1 MKMNWND
8 LVKARMKEVGITQY
22 DLAEKMGIAQGTV
35 ARYLNKKREPS
46 IETIAEMMKV
56 VRLESMTLTPD
67 GMIDY
72 PDHVIANITPIDIQ
86 PTYQNKFPVLS
97 AVQAGQWTEA
107 CEPYTLDEI
116 DEWHE
121 TTVRTSERCFWLRV
135 QGDSMTSPVGT
146 SIPEGMLVLVDTERE
161 HENGSLVVAKLTDV
175 NEATFKKYVRDAGQ
189 EYLKPLNP
197 NYTMVPINGN
207 CRVIGVA
214 VDAKLKLI

>member
-1 MKMNWND
+1 MKWNE
-8 LVKARMKEVGITQY
+8 LAKARLKEIGKTQ
-22 DLAEKMGIAQGTV
+22 DWLAERIGMTQGGLGHWLSG
-35 ARYLNKKREPS
+35 RRDPS
-46 IETIAEMMKV
+46 IDKIALILKELQLDGLMLHSDGT
-56 VRLESMTLTPD
+56 LE
-67 GMIDY
+67 Y

-146 SIPEGMLVLVDTERE
+146 SIPEGMLVLVDTRTNTRTV
-161 HENGSLVVAKLTDV
+161 HWLW
-175 NEATFKKYVRDAGQ
+175 
-189 EYLKPLNP
+189 LNSP
-197 NYTMVPINGN
+197 TSMKRLSRSMFVMLGKNI
-207 CRVIGVA
+207 
-214 VDAKLKLI
+214 